1 MEKEPLYEMTGT
13 VEHIVFRNDKNQ
25 YTVLE
30 VSCGDEGLVTV
41 VGTFPFVSP
50 GEELHI
56 YGTWSNHP
64 TFGPQFKAE
73 TFEHRRPATAAAM
86 LRYLSSG
93 AVKGIGPATAGKII
107 ELFGEN
113 TLDVIANDPER
124 LSTVKGITKEKARKI
139 SLEMNKVIE
148 LREGIRELLLYTG
161 VFGINPED
169 AIRVWK
175 RFGSASIETIR
186 ENPYCLCEDSLEI
199 SFDCADAIA
208 ASMERPQD
216 DAGRIRAGIVHVL
229 RHNLNNG
236 HTCLPADK
244 LTLAASHLLGVEE
257 ERTQEELVQL
267 CACGALIAEGFSG
280 KAFVFLPKLYRA
292 ESYAAERLD
301 TLLRFPAQV
310 LENAGKRIR
319 EIERE
324 TGFCYA
330 EKQREAILCA
340 LEKGMLILTGGPG
353 TGKTTT
359 LNAIIRILK
368 ERGEE
373 VLLAAPTGRAAKR
386 MSELT
391 GEEAKTIHRMLQVS
405 WDEQDLPVFNRN
417 EHNPLECDALVID
430 ELSMVDAQLFEGV
443 LRALPL
449 GCRLV
454 LVGDSDQL
462 PSVGA
467 GNVLGDLIASKRFP
481 TVELK
486 EIFRQSRES
495 LIVTNA
501 HAIVNGQMPDLS
513 SVHGDCF
520 FMGASDPAAAAETI
534 VSLCAS
540 RLPRTYGYSP
550 FADIQVLCPG
560 RKGELGV
567 YELNKKLQAAL
578 NPEERGKKQINLN
591 GIILREGDKVMQV
604 RNDYD
609 IPWQREDGTAGEGV
623 FNGDIGLVLKIDRNA
638 GNVTVWMD
646 DRYVVYETEQAMR
659 SLELAYAVTIH
670 KSQGNEF
677 PAVIIPVLRC
687 PMQLSYRN
695 LLYTGVTRAKS
706 TLILIGQ
713 PGNVRQMVENDKRT
727 RRYTALKKFLL
738 GENEQHEPFA

>member
-216 DAGRIRAGIVHVL
+216 DAGVFERVLSMYCAITSTTGIRVCL
-229 RHNLNNG
+229 R
-236 HTCLPADK
+236 TK

-310 LENAGKRIR
+310 LENAGKRIC

-324 TGFCYA
+324 AGFCYA

-386 MSELT
+386 MSRT
-391 GEEAKTIHRMLQVS
+391 HGRRSQNHSPHAS
-405 WDEQDLPVFNRN
+405 G
-417 EHNPLECDALVID
+417 
-430 ELSMVDAQLFEGV
+430 QLG
-443 LRALPL
+443 
-449 GCRLV
+449 
-454 LVGDSDQL
+454 
-462 PSVGA
+462 
-467 GNVLGDLIASKRFP
+467 
-481 TVELK
+481 
-486 EIFRQSRES
+486 
-495 LIVTNA
+495 
-501 HAIVNGQMPDLS
+501 
-513 SVHGDCF
+513 
-520 FMGASDPAAAAETI
+520 
-534 VSLCAS
+534 
-540 RLPRTYGYSP
+540 
-550 FADIQVLCPG
+550 
-560 RKGELGV
+560 
-567 YELNKKLQAAL
+567 
-578 NPEERGKKQINLN
+578 
-591 GIILREGDKVMQV
+591 
-604 RNDYD
+604 
-609 IPWQREDGTAGEGV
+609 
-623 FNGDIGLVLKIDRNA
+623 
-638 GNVTVWMD
+638 
-646 DRYVVYETEQAMR
+646 
-659 SLELAYAVTIH
+659 
-670 KSQGNEF
+670 
-677 PAVIIPVLRC
+677 
-687 PMQLSYRN
+687 
-695 LLYTGVTRAKS
+695 
-706 TLILIGQ
+706 
-713 PGNVRQMVENDKRT
+713 
-727 RRYTALKKFLL
+727 
-738 GENEQHEPFA
+738 